1 MDTRDVIKHMPK
13 DFWLHHNKCIYAH
26 TIMCHRHNTE
36 FTKKIGK
43 PSATTVAKQRKDKQ
57 ERRDKQH
64 EAVKER
70 TADTLQM
77 RAMSPTKALD
87 LQLEWDMVYCK
98 LITIVTVN
106 HDKLKLI
113 RYNFHTELSTI

>member
-26 TIMCHRHNTE
+26 TIMCHRHN
-36 FTKKIGK
+36 

-77 RAMSPTKALD
+77 RAMSPTKTLD
-87 LQLEWDMVYCK
+87 LQLEWDMVYW
-98 LITIVTVN
+98 LEVMLAEEN
-106 HDKLKLI
+106 M
-113 RYNFHTELSTI
+113 ESSQS